1 MAIKLPLLLQGGFFT
16 VLLAAACFWDIR
28 KRTIP
33 DILCLFVAL
42 TGLLTFEPE
51 KLWGVL
57 AAAPLLIAAFIWKD
71 SMGGGDIKLMAAAGF
86 VLGLRPSMTAIV
98 VGFAVLSLFYA
109 VHAIIQRLR
118 GRDVPRAYPLAPFL
132 SLGCLMAYFIQ

>member
-33 DILCLFVAL
+33 DILCLFIAL

-57 AAAPLLIAAFIWKD
+57 AAVPLLIGALIWKD
-71 SMGGGDIKLMAAAGF
+71 GMGGGDIKLMAAAGF

-98 VGFAVLSLFYA
+98 VGFAVLTLFYG
-109 VHAIIQRLR
+109 VYAIIQKLR
-118 GRDVPRAYPLAPFL
+118 VRDMPRAYPLAPFL
-132 SLGCLMAYFIQ
+132 SLGCLMVYFIH